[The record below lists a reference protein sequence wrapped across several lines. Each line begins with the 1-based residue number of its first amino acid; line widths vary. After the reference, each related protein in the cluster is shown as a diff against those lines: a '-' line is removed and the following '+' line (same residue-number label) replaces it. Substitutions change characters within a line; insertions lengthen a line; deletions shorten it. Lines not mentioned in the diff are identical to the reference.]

1 MHNYKQSEEIEKKSA
16 ELLKILENQKSRIIA
31 CEDNLM
37 LFSIYYFSHYHHHDL
52 PPFHIALYND
62 LQFDNGLRGVM
73 WKIFRESAKTSLAK
87 IKIIHSICYE
97 KKKFIVWTSFDKAKA
112 AQNTYDIAVELQ
124 TNKKIIEDF
133 GQSFFENSNDKLIE
147 KKSTKKAISEFI
159 TANNVKVLA
168 NGTGTSARGLVWGA
182 YRPDFQIF
190 DDVENIETAQSET
203 QTESVIEHINEAVAG
218 AAGYSNF
225 LILANN
231 ISDSGSIAYF
241 QAKFR
246 KSNKWILRDIGVIC
260 HKTQKPVWDKYV
272 LTDEEAD
279 KINATITDSK
289 RRKVSLQTKRIE
301 LGEQSY
307 LREMLN
313 ITMSPEEQEF
323 KENWLQWIE
332 LSEVKQKATYK
343 IAIIDTAYSQNKNA
357 CRTGISIN
365 YYERSTDNW
374 YLEAYARK
382 IDSAELMDLIFKL
395 HDDGINEIRIEETAF
410 QAAIYPLFKRECE
423 RRNKFPKCS
432 GVSHKGRDK
441 VIRIRGLIVPYSNR
455 KVWHISGLCADLES
469 EMRIFRGQK
478 NTLRDVLDATAY
490 HLDIIKETTTTAY
503 SRPKNEYKPKQ
514 SNKINLTPEFLNGN

>member
-1 MHNYKQSEEIEKKSA
+1 MLLHSDNDITKKSN
-16 ELLKILENQKSRIIA
+16 ELMEILENKKTRIIA
-31 CEDNLM
+31 CENNLM
-37 LFSIYYFSHYHHHDL
+37 LFSVWYFSHYHHHDI
-52 PPFHIALYND
+52 PDFHLALYDD
-62 LQFDNGLRGVM
+62 LQFLNGSRGVL

-87 IKIIHSICYE
+87 IKIIHSICYA

-124 TNKKIIEDF
+124 TNKKIISDF
-133 GQSFFENSNDKLIE
+133 GQLFFENSTDKSE

-168 NGTGTSARGLVWGA
+168 NSVGTSARGLVWGA

-190 DDVENIETAQSET
+190 DDIENIETAQSET
-203 QTESVIEHINEAVAG
+203 QTETVIEHINEAVAG

-241 QAKFR
+241 QAKFK
-246 KSNKWILRDIGVIC
+246 KSAKWIIRDIGVIDNT
-260 HKTQKPVWDKYV
+260 TQKPVWNKYV
-272 LTDEEAD
+272 LTDDEAD
-279 KINATITDSK
+279 NINQLIPDEKKHKI
-289 RRKVSLQTKRIE
+289 SLQTKRIE

-313 ITMSPEEQEF
+313 ITMSIEEQEF

-332 LSEVKQKATYK
+332 LSEVKQKPTYK
-343 IAIIDTAYSQNKNA
+343 IATIDTAYSQNKNA
-357 CRTGISIN
+357 CRTGICIN
-365 YYERSTDNW
+365 YFERATDNW
-374 YLEAYARK
+374 YIEAFARR
-382 IDSAELMDLIFKL
+382 IDSAELLDYIFQL

-410 QAAIYPLFKRECE
+410 QAAIQPLFRRECE
-423 RRNKFPKCS
+423 RRNKYPNCK
-432 GVSHKGRDK
+432 GISHKGRDK

-455 KVWHISGLCADLES
+455 KIWHINGLCSDLES

-478 NTLRDVLDATAY
+478 NTMRDVLDATAY
-490 HLDIIKETTTTAY
+490 QLDVIKEITPMAY
-503 SRPKNEYKPKQ
+503 EKKQ
-514 SNKINLTPEFLNGN
+514 NNIQQQRRSLDFTNLHF

>member
-1 MHNYKQSEEIEKKSA
+1 MLSQSKNTLAQNAVEISEILADKKT
-16 ELLKILENQKSRIIA
+16 RIIA
-31 CEDNLM
+31 CENNLI
-37 LFSIYYFSHYHHHDL
+37 LFSIYYFSHYHHHDI
-52 PPFHIALYND
+52 PTFHLALYTD
-62 LQFDNGLRGVM
+62 LLYENGKRGAL

-87 IKIIHSICYE
+87 IKVIHSICYA

-112 AQNTYDIAVELQ
+112 AQNTYDIALELQ
-124 TNKKIIEDF
+124 TNKKIISDF
-133 GQSFFENSNDKLIE
+133 GQLFFENSSDKQE
-147 KKSTKKAISEFI
+147 KKSTKKAINEFI
-159 TANNVKVLA
+159 TTNDVKVLA
-168 NGTGTSARGLVWGA
+168 NSTGTSARGLVWGA

-190 DDVENIETAQSET
+190 DDIENMETAQSET
-203 QTESVIEHINEAVAG
+203 QTESIIEHINEAIAG

-231 ISDSGSIAYF
+231 ISDTGSIAYL
-241 QAKFR
+241 QQKLI
-246 KSNKWILRDIGVIC
+246 KSEKWTIRDIGVIDN
-260 HKTQKPVWDKYV
+260 KTQKPVWDKYV

-313 ITMSPEEQEF
+313 ITISPEEQEF

-395 HDDGINEIRIEETAF
+395 HDDGIDEIRIEETAF

-441 VIRIRGLIVPYSNR
+441 VLRIRGLIVPYSNH
-455 KVWHISGLCADLES
+455 KVWHISGLCDDLES

-490 HLDIIKETTTTAY
+490 HLDIIKEITTTAY